1 VLTVLEIIKRT
12 TEFLATKGV
21 ASPRLNAELLLG
33 HVIGRRRMQLYLEF
47 ERPLTAAELDQ
58 LRPLVRRRGQQ
69 EPLQYVL
76 GEAEFRGLR
85 LKVDRRAL
93 IPRPET
99 ELLVEL
105 VHTWAGTQAPVLRAL
120 DLGTGSGAIAAA
132 LATLWPGAA
141 VVAAERC
148 PEALTLARENFAA
161 LGLEGR
167 IQPVA
172 ATWFE
177 GVPTGP
183 YDAIVS
189 NPPYLTAAEVAAT
202 APEVREHEPRAA
214 LEAPEEGLAD
224 LRAILEAAPG
234 YLRPGGLLALETGC
248 DHRAALCARLQAAGF
263 QSVAAHQDLTG
274 RDRFILAVWPG

>member
-12 TEFLATKGV
+12 TEFLAGRGV
-21 ASPRLNAELLLG
+21 CSPRLNAELLLG

-69 EPLQYVL
+69 EPLQYIL
-76 GEAEFRGLR
+76 GETEFRGLR
-85 LKVDRRAL
+85 LKVDCRGL

-105 VHTWAGTQAPVLRAL
+105 VHAWAGTQPPVLRAL

-132 LATLWPGAA
+132 LATLWPSAT

-148 PEALTLARENFAA
+148 PEALALARENFAA

-167 IQPVA
+167 IQAVA
-172 ATWFE
+172 ANWFE
-177 GVPTGP
+177 GVLLGP
-183 YDAIVS
+183 FDAIVS
-189 NPPYLTAAEVAAT
+189 NPPYLTAAEVAAA
-202 APEVREHEPRAA
+202 APEVRQHEPRAA

-224 LRAILEAAPG
+224 LRAIVARAPA

-248 DHRAALCARLQAAGF
+248 DHHADLSARLQAAGF
-263 QSVAAHQDLTG
+263 QAVEARPDLTG
-274 RDRFILAVWPG
+274 RARFILAVWPG

>member
-148 PEALTLARENFAA
+148 PEALTLARENCAA

-172 ATWFE
+172 ATWFD
-177 GVPTGP
+177 GVPAGP

>member
-1 VLTVLEIIKRT
+1 MLTVLEIIKRT
-12 TEFLATKGV
+12 TEFLAGRGV
-21 ASPRLNAELLLG
+21 SSPRLNAELLLG

-69 EPLQYVL
+69 EPLQYIL
-76 GEAEFRGLR
+76 GETEFRGLR
-85 LKVDRRAL
+85 LKVDCRGL

-105 VHTWAGTQAPVLRAL
+105 VHAWAGTQPPVLRAL

-132 LATLWPGAA
+132 LATLWPSAT

-148 PEALTLARENFAA
+148 PEALALARENFAA

-167 IQPVA
+167 IQAVA
-172 ATWFE
+172 ANWFE
-177 GVPTGP
+177 GVLLGP
-183 YDAIVS
+183 FDAIVS
-189 NPPYLTAAEVAAT
+189 NPPYLTAAEVAAA
-202 APEVREHEPRAA
+202 APEVRQHEPRAA

-224 LRAILEAAPG
+224 LRAIIARAPAF
-234 YLRPGGLLALETGC
+234 LRPGGLLALETGC
-248 DHRAALCARLQAAGF
+248 DHHADLSARLQAAGF
-263 QSVAAHQDLTG
+263 QAVEARPDLTG
-274 RDRFILAVWPG
+274 RARFILAVWPG

>member
-1 VLTVLEIIKRT
+1 MLSVLEIIKRT
-12 TEFLATKGV
+12 TEFLTARGV

-33 HVIGRRRMQLYLEF
+33 HVIGRQRMQLYLEF
-47 ERPLTAAELDQ
+47 ERPLTAAELDR

-69 EPLQYVL
+69 EPLQYIL
-76 GEAEFRGLR
+76 GETDFRGLR

-105 VHTWAGTQAPVLRAL
+105 VHTWAASQPPVLRAL

-132 LATLWPGAA
+132 LATLWPGAT

-148 PEALTLARENFAA
+148 PEALALARENFAA

-172 ATWFE
+172 ASWFE
-177 GVPTGP
+177 GVPPGP
-183 YDAIVS
+183 YDAVVS
-189 NPPYLTAAEVAAT
+189 NPPYLTAAEVAA
-202 APEVREHEPRAA
+202 AASEVRHHEPRAA
-214 LEAPEEGLAD
+214 LEAPAEGLAD
-224 LRAILEAAPG
+224 LRAILQAAPA

-248 DHRAALCARLQAAGF
+248 DQHAALTAQLQAAGYRAVE
-263 QSVAAHQDLTG
+263 SRPDLTG

>member
-1 VLTVLEIIKRT
+1 MLTVLEIIKRT

-47 ERPLTAAELDQ
+47 ERPLTAAELDR

-148 PEALTLARENFAA
+148 PEALALARENFAA

-177 GVPTGP
+177 GVPPGP

-202 APEVREHEPRAA
+202 APEVREHEPRSA

-263 QSVAAHQDLTG
+263 QPVAAHQDLTG

>member
-1 VLTVLEIIKRT
+1 MLTVLEIIKRT

-76 GEAEFRGLR
+76 GDAEFRGLR

-120 DLGTGSGAIAAA
+120 DLGTGSGAIAVA

-172 ATWFE
+172 ATWFD

>member
-1 VLTVLEIIKRT
+1 MLTVLEIIKRT
-12 TEFLATKGV
+12 TEFLAGRGV
-21 ASPRLNAELLLG
+21 SSPRLNAELLLG

-69 EPLQYVL
+69 EPLQYIL
-76 GEAEFRGLR
+76 GETEFRGLR

-105 VHTWAGTQAPVLRAL
+105 VHTWAGTQPPVLRAL

-172 ATWFE
+172 ATWFD
-177 GVPTGP
+177 GIPPGP

-189 NPPYLTAAEVAAT
+189 NPPYLTAAEVAAA
-202 APEVREHEPRAA
+202 APEVRQHEPRAA
-214 LEAPEEGLAD
+214 LEAPDEGLAD
-224 LRAILEAAPG
+224 LRAILTGAPG

-248 DHRAALCARLQAAGF
+248 DHHADLSARLQAAGF
-263 QSVAAHQDLTG
+263 QAVEARRDLTG

>member
-1 VLTVLEIIKRT
+1 MLTVLEIIKRT

-172 ATWFE
+172 ATWFD

-214 LEAPEEGLAD
+214 LQAPEEGLAD

>member
-1 VLTVLEIIKRT
+1 MLTVLEIIKRT

-172 ATWFE
+172 ATWFD
-177 GVPTGP
+177 GVPAGP

>member
-1 VLTVLEIIKRT
+1 MLTVLEIIKRT
-12 TEFLATKGV
+12 TDFLAGRGV

-58 LRPLVRRRGQQ
+58 LRPLVRRRGQL
-69 EPLQYVL
+69 EPLQYIL
-76 GEAEFRGLR
+76 GETEFRGLR

-99 ELLVEL
+99 ELLVEW
-105 VHTWAGTQAPVLRAL
+105 VHTWAGTQPPVLRAL

-141 VVAAERC
+141 VVAAERS
-148 PEALTLARENFAA
+148 PDALALARENVAA

-172 ATWFE
+172 ATWFD
-177 GVPTGP
+177 GVPPGP

-224 LRAILEAAPG
+224 LRAIVAGAPS
-234 YLRPGGLLALETGC
+234 YLRPGGMLALETGC
-248 DHRAALCARLQAAGF
+248 DHHADLSARLQAAGF
-263 QSVAAHQDLTG
+263 QAVEARQDLTG

>member
-12 TEFLATKGV
+12 TEFLAGRGV
-21 ASPRLNAELLLG
+21 SSPRLNAELLLG

-69 EPLQYVL
+69 EPLQYIL
-76 GEAEFRGLR
+76 GETEFRGLR
-85 LKVDRRAL
+85 LKVDRRVL

-105 VHTWAGTQAPVLRAL
+105 VHTWAATQPPVLRAL

-132 LATLWPGAA
+132 LATLWTTAA

-148 PEALTLARENFAA
+148 PEALALARENFAA

-177 GVPTGP
+177 GVPPGP

-189 NPPYLTAAEVAAT
+189 NPPYLTAAEVAAA
-202 APEVREHEPRAA
+202 APEVRQHEPRAA

-224 LRAILEAAPG
+224 LRAIIARAPA

-248 DHRAALCARLQAAGF
+248 DHHADLSARLQAAGF
-263 QSVAAHQDLTG
+263 QAVEARPDLTG
-274 RDRFILAVWPG
+274 RARFILAVWPG

>member
-120 DLGTGSGAIAAA
+120 DLGTGSGAIAVA

-148 PEALTLARENFAA
+148 PDALTLARENFAA

-172 ATWFE
+172 ATWFD

>member
-172 ATWFE
+172 ATWFD

-234 YLRPGGLLALETGC
+234 YLRPGGLLALENGC

>member
-1 VLTVLEIIKRT
+1 MLTVLEIIKRT

-120 DLGTGSGAIAAA
+120 DLGTGSGAIAVA

-172 ATWFE
+172 ATWFD

-189 NPPYLTAAEVAAT
+189 NPPYLPAAEVAAT

-214 LEAPEEGLAD
+214 LEASEEGLAD

>member
-12 TEFLATKGV
+12 TEFLAGRGV
-21 ASPRLNAELLLG
+21 SSPRLNAELLLG

-69 EPLQYVL
+69 EPLQYIL
-76 GEAEFRGLR
+76 GETEFRGLR

-105 VHTWAGTQAPVLRAL
+105 VHTWAGTQPPVLRAL

-172 ATWFE
+172 ATWFD
-177 GVPTGP
+177 GVPPGP

-189 NPPYLTAAEVAAT
+189 NPPYLTAAEVAAA
-202 APEVREHEPRAA
+202 APEVRQHEPRAA
-214 LEAPEEGLAD
+214 LEAPDEGLAD
-224 LRAILEAAPG
+224 LRAILTGAPG

-248 DHRAALCARLQAAGF
+248 DHHADLSARLQAAGF
-263 QSVAAHQDLTG
+263 QAVEARRDLTG

>member
-1 VLTVLEIIKRT
+1 MLTVLEIIKRT
-12 TEFLATKGV
+12 TEFLAGRGV
-21 ASPRLNAELLLG
+21 SSPRLNAELLLG

-69 EPLQYVL
+69 EPLQYIL
-76 GEAEFRGLR
+76 GETEFRGLR
-85 LKVDRRAL
+85 LKVDCRGL

-105 VHTWAGTQAPVLRAL
+105 VHAWAGTQPPVLRAL

-132 LATLWPGAA
+132 LATLWPSAT

-148 PEALTLARENFAA
+148 PEALALARENFAA

-167 IQPVA
+167 IQAVA
-172 ATWFE
+172 ANWFE
-177 GVPTGP
+177 GVLLGP
-183 YDAIVS
+183 FDAIVS
-189 NPPYLTAAEVAAT
+189 NPPYLTAAEVAAA
-202 APEVREHEPRAA
+202 APEVRQHEPRAA

-224 LRAILEAAPG
+224 LRAIVARAPA

-248 DHRAALCARLQAAGF
+248 DHHADLSARLQAAGF
-263 QSVAAHQDLTG
+263 QAVEARPDLTG
-274 RDRFILAVWPG
+274 RARFILAVWPG

>member
-172 ATWFE
+172 ATWFD

>member
-172 ATWFE
+172 ATWFD
-177 GVPTGP
+177 GVPAGP

>member
-47 ERPLTAAELDQ
+47 ERPLTAAELDR

-148 PEALTLARENFAA
+148 PEALALARENFAA

-177 GVPTGP
+177 GVPPGP

-202 APEVREHEPRAA
+202 APEVREHEPRSA

-263 QSVAAHQDLTG
+263 QPVAAHQDLTG

>member
-148 PEALTLARENFAA
+148 PEALALARENFAA

-172 ATWFE
+172 ATWFD
-177 GVPTGP
+177 GVPPGP

>member
-1 VLTVLEIIKRT
+1 MLTVLEIIKRT
-12 TEFLATKGV
+12 TEFLAGRGIS
-21 ASPRLNAELLLG
+21 SPRLNAELLLG

-69 EPLQYVL
+69 EPLQYIL
-76 GEAEFRGLR
+76 GETEFRGLR

-105 VHTWAGTQAPVLRAL
+105 VHTWAGTQPPVLRAL

-172 ATWFE
+172 ATWFD
-177 GVPTGP
+177 GVPAGP

-189 NPPYLTAAEVAAT
+189 NPPYLTAAEVAAA
-202 APEVREHEPRAA
+202 APEVRQHEPRAA
-214 LEAPEEGLAD
+214 LEAPDEGLAD
-224 LRAILEAAPG
+224 LRSILTGAPG

-248 DHRAALCARLQAAGF
+248 DHHADLSARLQAAGF
-263 QSVAAHQDLTG
+263 QAVEARQDLTG

>member
-1 VLTVLEIIKRT
+1 
-12 TEFLATKGV
+12 
-21 ASPRLNAELLLG
+21 
-33 HVIGRRRMQLYLEF
+33 MQLYLEF

-58 LRPLVRRRGQQ
+58 LRPLVRRRGQL
-69 EPLQYVL
+69 EPLQYIL
-76 GEAEFRGLR
+76 GETEFRGLR

-99 ELLVEL
+99 ELLVEW
-105 VHTWAGTQAPVLRAL
+105 VHTWAGTQPPVLRAL

-141 VVAAERC
+141 VVAAERS
-148 PEALTLARENFAA
+148 PDALALARENVAA

-172 ATWFE
+172 ATWFD
-177 GVPTGP
+177 GVPPGP
-183 YDAIVS
+183 YDVIVS

-224 LRAILEAAPG
+224 LRAIVAGAPS
-234 YLRPGGLLALETGC
+234 YLRPGGMLALETGC
-248 DHRAALCARLQAAGF
+248 DHHADLSARLQAAGF
-263 QSVAAHQDLTG
+263 QAVEARQDLTG

>member
-1 VLTVLEIIKRT
+1 MLTVLEIIKRT

-47 ERPLTAAELDQ
+47 ERPLTAAELDR

-105 VHTWAGTQAPVLRAL
+105 VHTWAGTQAPILRAL

-148 PEALTLARENFAA
+148 PEALALARENFAA
-161 LGLEGR
+161 RGLEGR
-167 IQPVA
+167 SQPVA
-172 ATWFE
+172 ATWCD
-177 GVPTGP
+177 GVPPGP
-183 YDAIVS
+183 DDAIVS
-189 NPPYLTAAEVAAT
+189 QPPSLTAAEVAAT

-263 QSVAAHQDLTG
+263 QPVAAHQDLTG

>member
-1 VLTVLEIIKRT
+1 MLTVLEIIKRT

-148 PEALTLARENFAA
+148 PEALALARENFAA

-172 ATWFE
+172 ATWFD
-177 GVPTGP
+177 GVAPGP

>member
-12 TEFLATKGV
+12 TEFLAGRGV
-21 ASPRLNAELLLG
+21 SSPRLNAELLLG

-69 EPLQYVL
+69 EPLQYIL
-76 GEAEFRGLR
+76 GETEFRGLR
-85 LKVDRRAL
+85 LKVDRRVL

-105 VHTWAGTQAPVLRAL
+105 VHTWAATQPPVLRAL

-132 LATLWPGAA
+132 LATLWTTAA

-148 PEALTLARENFAA
+148 PEALALARENFAA

-177 GVPTGP
+177 GVPPGP

-189 NPPYLTAAEVAAT
+189 NPPYLTAAEVAAA
-202 APEVREHEPRAA
+202 APEVRQHEPRAA

-224 LRAILEAAPG
+224 LRAIIARAPA

-248 DHRAALCARLQAAGF
+248 DHHADLSARLQTAGF
-263 QSVAAHQDLTG
+263 QAVEARPDLTG
-274 RDRFILAVWPG
+274 RARFILSVWPG

>member
-1 VLTVLEIIKRT
+1 MLTVLEIIKRT

-148 PEALTLARENFAA
+148 PEALALARENFAA

-172 ATWFE
+172 ATWFD
-177 GVPTGP
+177 GVPPGP

>member
-1 VLTVLEIIKRT
+1 MLTVLEIIKRT

-47 ERPLTAAELDQ
+47 ERPLTAAELDR

-105 VHTWAGTQAPVLRAL
+105 VHTWAGTQAPILRAL

-148 PEALTLARENFAA
+148 PEALALARENFAA

-172 ATWFE
+172 ATWFD
-177 GVPTGP
+177 GVPPGP

-214 LEAPEEGLAD
+214 LEASEEGLAD

-274 RDRFILAVWPG
+274 RERFILAVWPG

>member
-1 VLTVLEIIKRT
+1 MLTVLEIIKRT

-47 ERPLTAAELDQ
+47 ERPLTAAELDR

-105 VHTWAGTQAPVLRAL
+105 VHTWAGTQAPILRAL

-148 PEALTLARENFAA
+148 PEALALARENFAA
-161 LGLEGR
+161 LRLEGR

-172 ATWFE
+172 ATWFD
-177 GVPTGP
+177 GVPPGP

-263 QSVAAHQDLTG
+263 QPVAAHQDLTG

>member
-1 VLTVLEIIKRT
+1 MLTVLEIIKRT
-12 TEFLATKGV
+12 TEFLAGRGIS
-21 ASPRLNAELLLG
+21 SPRLNAELLLG

-69 EPLQYVL
+69 EPLQYIL
-76 GEAEFRGLR
+76 GETEFRGLR

-105 VHTWAGTQAPVLRAL
+105 VHTWAGTEPPVLRAL

-172 ATWFE
+172 ATWFD
-177 GVPTGP
+177 GVPAGP

-189 NPPYLTAAEVAAT
+189 NPPYLTAAEVAAA
-202 APEVREHEPRAA
+202 APEVRQHEPRAA

-224 LRAILEAAPG
+224 LRSILTGAPG

-248 DHRAALCARLQAAGF
+248 DHHADLSARLQAAGF
-263 QSVAAHQDLTG
+263 QAVEARQDLTG

>member
-172 ATWFE
+172 ATWFD
-177 GVPTGP
+177 GVPAGP

-189 NPPYLTAAEVAAT
+189 NPPYLTAAAVAAT

>member
-12 TEFLATKGV
+12 TEFLAGRGV
-21 ASPRLNAELLLG
+21 SSPRLNAELLLG

-69 EPLQYVL
+69 EPLQYIL
-76 GEAEFRGLR
+76 GETEFRGLR
-85 LKVDRRAL
+85 LKVDCRGL

-105 VHTWAGTQAPVLRAL
+105 VHAWAGTQPPVLRAL

-132 LATLWPGAA
+132 LATLWPSAT

-148 PEALTLARENFAA
+148 PEALALARENFAA

-167 IQPVA
+167 IRAVA
-172 ATWFE
+172 ANWFE
-177 GVPTGP
+177 GVLLGP
-183 YDAIVS
+183 FDAIVS
-189 NPPYLTAAEVAAT
+189 NPPYLTAAEVAAA
-202 APEVREHEPRAA
+202 APEVRQHEPRAA

-224 LRAILEAAPG
+224 LRAIIARAPAF
-234 YLRPGGLLALETGC
+234 LRPGGLLALETGC
-248 DHRAALCARLQAAGF
+248 DHHADLSARLQAAGF
-263 QSVAAHQDLTG
+263 QAVEARPDLTG
-274 RDRFILAVWPG
+274 RARFILAVWPG

>member
-12 TEFLATKGV
+12 TEFLAGRGI

-33 HVIGRRRMQLYLEF
+33 HVIGRGRMQLYLEF

-76 GEAEFRGLR
+76 GETEFRGLR

-105 VHTWAGTQAPVLRAL
+105 VREWSAAQPPVLRAL

-132 LATLWPGAA
+132 LATLWPTAA

-148 PEALTLARENFAA
+148 PEALALARENFAA
-161 LGLEGR
+161 LGLEGCVQG
-167 IQPVA
+167 ISAV
-172 ATWFE
+172 WFE
-177 GVPTGP
+177 GVPPGP
-183 YDAIVS
+183 YDVIVS
-189 NPPYLTAAEVAAT
+189 NPPYLTAAEVAAA
-202 APEVREHEPRAA
+202 APEVRQHEPRAA
-214 LEAPEEGLAD
+214 LEAPDEGLAD
-224 LRAILEAAPG
+224 LRAILSVAPA
-234 YLRPGGLLALETGC
+234 YLRPGGLLAVETGC
-248 DHRAALCARLQAAGF
+248 DHHADLTARLQTAGF
-263 QSVAAHQDLTG
+263 QPVTARQDLTG

>member
-1 VLTVLEIIKRT
+1 MLTVLEIIKRT

-105 VHTWAGTQAPVLRAL
+105 VHTWAGTQAPILRAL

-148 PEALTLARENFAA
+148 PEALALARENFAA

-172 ATWFE
+172 ATWFD
-177 GVPTGP
+177 GVPPGP

-263 QSVAAHQDLTG
+263 QPVAAHRDLTG

>member
-1 VLTVLEIIKRT
+1 MLTVLEIIKRT

-47 ERPLTAAELDQ
+47 ERPLTAAELDR

-148 PEALTLARENFAA
+148 PEALALARENFAA

-172 ATWFE
+172 ATWFD
-177 GVPTGP
+177 GVPPGP

-274 RDRFILAVWPG
+274 RERFILAVWPG

>member
-1 VLTVLEIIKRT
+1 MLTVLEIIKRT
-12 TEFLATKGV
+12 TEFLAGRGV
-21 ASPRLNAELLLG
+21 SSPRLNAELLLG

-69 EPLQYVL
+69 EPLQYIL
-76 GEAEFRGLR
+76 GETEFRGLR
-85 LKVDRRAL
+85 LKVDRRVL

-105 VHTWAGTQAPVLRAL
+105 VHTWAATQPPVLRAL

-132 LATLWPGAA
+132 LATLWTTAA

-148 PEALTLARENFAA
+148 PEALALARENFAA

-177 GVPTGP
+177 GVPPGP

-189 NPPYLTAAEVAAT
+189 NPPYLTAAEVAAA
-202 APEVREHEPRAA
+202 APEVRQHEPRAA

-224 LRAILEAAPG
+224 LRAIIARAPA

-248 DHRAALCARLQAAGF
+248 DHHADLSARLQAAGF
-263 QSVAAHQDLTG
+263 QAVEARPDLTG
-274 RDRFILAVWPG
+274 RARFILAVWPG

>member
-1 VLTVLEIIKRT
+1 MLTVLEIIKRT

-148 PEALTLARENFAA
+148 PEALALARENFAA

-172 ATWFE
+172 ATWFD

>member
-1 VLTVLEIIKRT
+1 
-12 TEFLATKGV
+12 
-21 ASPRLNAELLLG
+21 
-33 HVIGRRRMQLYLEF
+33 MQLYLEF

-172 ATWFE
+172 ATWFD

>member
-1 VLTVLEIIKRT
+1 MLTVLEIIKRT

-120 DLGTGSGAIAAA
+120 DLGTGSGAIAVA

-172 ATWFE
+172 ATWFD
-177 GVPTGP
+177 GVPAGP

-263 QSVAAHQDLTG
+263 PSVAAHQDLTG